1 MADSIDLQEVQQ
13 VARLAK
19 IDLEPQQL
27 QAVTAEL
34 RLVLDYVNQL
44 QAVNLPDELEPFFG
58 AADAVNAIREDQV
71 QPSVPREVILENAPD
86 ADGEYYRVPPVFE

>member
-1 MADSIDLQEVQQ
+1 MADSIDDQEVQQ

-19 IDLEPQQL
+19 ISVQPRQL
-27 QAVTAEL
+27 AAVTAEL

-44 QAVNLPDELEPFFG
+44 QAVELPADVEPFFG
-58 AADAVNAIREDQV
+58 AADAVNAIRDDQV
-71 QPSVPREVILENAPD
+71 QPSTPRDLILENAPN